1 MDNNDDDN
9 SNDNVCDS
17 DRGRDNK
24 DDGNDHANND
34 ENDNSNV
41 INDKNS
47 YDQYNYNCNRN
58 DDIILNKI
66 STLSIDKRCTLN
78 CLICNTIDCTHHNLT
93 HTSPSYDYLTSQ
105 TIERCEQGTCNP
117 LQNSGSSNFL
127 NSIRTSN
134 ANRLIIA
141 QLYIN
146 SLRNKID
153 ALKTIIS
160 GKIDILVITES
171 KLDNTYLTN
180 QFLIDGFSAPFRK
193 DRDSGGGGGVIIYVR
208 EDIPCRQL
216 KSHNTPDN
224 FEGIVLEINLR
235 KVKWLLFGG
244 YNPYKENTANFLTKL
259 TPILDHY
266 LSKYDNYILI
276 GDFNSEINEEV
287 MMEFCDTYNL
297 SNLIKE
303 PTCFKNPHNP
313 SSIDLMLTNRVRQFQ
328 NSHTVET
335 GLSDHHKMTISVLK
349 TFFQKQS
356 PTLVKY
362 RDYNNFN
369 VNLFRNQL
377 LEQLTNIGDDIT
389 YEKFETVFIHLLD
402 FLAPMKTKYI
412 RANNGSFMNKTLS
425 KAVMTRSRLRNKF
438 LKCPSHVN
446 EHNYKKQ
453 RNYCT
458 NLFRKEKRNFYDN
471 IDISLI
477 TDNKKFWRTVKPFF
491 SEKHF
496 GKRKIILVEGENI
509 ISNDKEVA
517 KTMNDFFSNIVEN
530 LEINRHQDE
539 LFTYDCDKNHISNI
553 VLNYI
558 DHPSIVKIRETFNIN
573 DRFHFTP
580 VNEEQTSE
588 NIKNLDKKK
597 ASTFKGIPS
606 KILAENY
613 DIISPFV
620 TKIYNDSNRNLN
632 FPDPLKLADITPTYK
647 KDDTTNKEN
656 YRPISILPSVSKIFE
671 RNMFDQISIYINN
684 FLSPYLCGFRKG
696 YSTQHSLIVMLE
708 KWRKALD
715 NGKLAG
721 ALLTDLSKAFD
732 CLNHNL
738 LIAKLHAYGFDYN
751 SLAYIY
757 SYLSDRKH
765 RTKVNNSFSTWAPIS
780 SGVPQG
786 SILGPLLFNIYM
798 NDIFFFIK
806 GTELTNYADDNTLYA
821 VNTNIDEIIKSLE
834 NDSSILIKWF
844 SENYLVMNAD
854 KSHLLVTKHHDKAFI
869 IVDNETIENSKTV
882 KLLGITIDNKLDFT
896 EHVSN
901 ICNKAS
907 TKLHALARI
916 SNFMKPQKLR
926 MLLKAFFES
935 QFSYCPLVWM
945 FHSRTLNN
953 RINKLHER
961 ALRLVYKDTQLTF
974 EQLLAKDNSFTIH
987 HRNLQKLAI
996 EIYKIINNESPP
1008 IMKQIF
1014 PTTTNPY
1021 DLRNNNP
1028 FISTNVHSVYNGTE
1042 TICYRGPQI
1051 WALVPDDIK
1060 KSESSTEFKK
1070 RIRSW
1075 KPNGCPCR
1083 ICKRFIANIGFV

>member
-1 MDNNDDDN
+1 MGTHDTNSGENNFYRHEMENYVSYNTTDTYENGLFDNVISPDNIKDVSKSAYVAQTPDYVLPLN
-9 SNDNVCDS
+9 SNN
-17 DRGRDNK
+17 
-24 DDGNDHANND
+24 
-34 ENDNSNV
+34 NDNSISILGMSSQHN
-41 INDKNS
+41 ND
-47 YDQYNYNCNRN
+47 
-58 DDIILNKI
+58 LVP
-66 STLSIDKRCTLN
+66 DKVDLEFENLET
-78 CLICNTIDCTHHNLT
+78 TYNLT
-93 HTSPSYDYLTSQ
+93 NYSTDTP
-105 TIERCEQGTCNP
+105 TIEV
-117 LQNSGSSNFL
+117 NSESSNSL
-127 NSIRTSN
+127 NNIRISN

-141 QLYIN
+141 QLNIN
-146 SLRNKID
+146 SLKSKFD
-153 ALKTIIS
+153 ALKNIIS

-171 KLDNTYLTN
+171 KLDKSFLTN
-180 QFLIDGFSAPFRK
+180 EFLIEGFSVPFRC
-193 DRDSGGGGGVIIYVR
+193 DREYSKGGGVIIYVR
-208 EDIPCRQL
+208 EDIPCREL
-216 KSHNTPDN
+216 KSLKKPDN

-235 KVKWLLFGG
+235 KAKWLLFGG
-244 YNPYKENTANFLTKL
+244 YNPHKENTPNFLTQL

-266 LSKYDNYILI
+266 LSKYDNYLLI
-276 GDFNSEINEEV
+276 GDFNSEIKEES
-287 MMEFCDTYNL
+287 MKEFCDIYNL

-303 PTCFKNPHNP
+303 PTCFKNPLNP
-313 SSIDLMLTNRVRQFQ
+313 SSIDVMLTNRARQFQ

-335 GLSDHHKMTISVLK
+335 GLSDHHKMTITVLK

-356 PTLVKY
+356 PTIVKY
-362 RDYNNFN
+362 RDYKNFN

-389 YEKFETVFIHLLD
+389 YAKFETIFIHLLD
-402 FLAPMKTKYI
+402 FFAPMKTKYI

-438 LKCPSHVN
+438 LKDPSDVN
-446 EHNYKKQ
+446 KNNYKKQ

-458 NLFRKEKRNFYDN
+458 NLFRSEKRKFYDN

-477 TDNKKFWRTVKPFF
+477 TDNKTFWKTVKPLF

-496 GKRKIILVEGENI
+496 GKKKVILVEGENI

-517 KTMNDFFSNIVEN
+517 ETMNDFFSNIVEN
-530 LEINRHQDE
+530 LDINRDQDE
-539 LFTYDCDKNHISNI
+539 HFTYDCDQDFISNI
-553 VLNYI
+553 VLHYK
-558 DHPSIVKIRETFNIN
+558 DHPSIIKIRETTNIN
-573 DRFHFTP
+573 DHFHFTP
-580 VNEEQTSE
+580 VSVEQSTE
-588 NIKNLDKKK
+588 NIKGLDKKK
-597 ASTFKGIPS
+597 ASTFNGIPS
-606 KILAENY
+606 KILSDNY

-620 TKIYNDSNRNLN
+620 TKMYNDSNINMY
-632 FPDPLKLADITPTYK
+632 FPDLLKLADITPIYK

-656 YRPISILPSVSKIFE
+656 YRPVSILPSVSKIFE
-671 RNMFDQISIYINN
+671 RNMYDQISNYIDK
-684 FLSPYLCGFRKG
+684 FLSLYLCGFRKG
-696 YSTQHSLIVMLE
+696 YSTQHSLTVMLE

-757 SYLSDRKH
+757 SYLSNRKH
-765 RTKVNNSFSTWAPIS
+765 RTKVNNSFSAWAPIS

-798 NDIFFFIK
+798 NDIFFFINK
-806 GTELTNYADDNTLYA
+806 TELANYADDNTLYTI
-821 VNTNIDEIIKSLE
+821 NKNIDEIIKSLE

-854 KSHLLVTKHHDKAFI
+854 KSQLLITKHLDKAFI
-869 IVDNETIENSKTV
+869 EIDNEIIENSNTV

-896 EHVSN
+896 EHVTK

-907 TKLHALARI
+907 LKLHAIARI
-916 SNFMKPQKLR
+916 SKFMNSQKLR
-926 MLLKAFFES
+926 ILVKAFFES

-961 ALRLVYKDTQLTF
+961 ALRLVYKEPHLTF
-974 EQLLAKDNSFTIH
+974 EQLLEKDNSFTIH

-1014 PTTTNPY
+1014 PTSTNPY
-1021 DLRNNNP
+1021 DLRNVNP

-1051 WALVPDDIK
+1051 WTLVPEDIK
-1060 KSESSTEFKK
+1060 KSKSCTEFKK

-1083 ICKRFIANIGFV
+1083 ICKIFIANVGFI